1 METKDC
7 IVLYGLIITMTLSYL
22 GAIILK
28 VNDLGQEYIIMDTL
42 LIFGLNWLLGIII
55 FFIYSS
61 IISITEKL

>member
-42 LIFGLNWLLGIII
+42 LIFGLNWLLGMII
-55 FFIYSS
+55 FFIYST